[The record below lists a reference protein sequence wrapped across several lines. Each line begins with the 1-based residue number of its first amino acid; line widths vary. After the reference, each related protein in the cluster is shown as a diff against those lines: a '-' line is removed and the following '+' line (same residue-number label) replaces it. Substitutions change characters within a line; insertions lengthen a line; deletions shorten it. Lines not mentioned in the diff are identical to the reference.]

1 MVDDQPLNVQVLY
14 QAFAADHQVLV
25 ATSGVQALQ
34 LCRTQR
40 PDLVLL
46 DVVMPGMDGHEVCR
60 QLKADPAT
68 RDIPVIFVTAQDD
81 ASQEALGLEL
91 GAADFIA
98 KPVNAPVVRA
108 RVHTHLGLARAR
120 ALLAAT
126 LAELEGLNASLETRV
141 QARTQELAAALHQ
154 ADAASRAKSEFL
166 SNMSHEIRT
175 PMNGVIGLAHLALL
189 SDPHPRQRDC
199 LLKIAAS
206 GKHLLAIVNDILDF
220 SKIEAGQL
228 DLEETDFELAAVF
241 ANVQAQTADAA
252 AAKGLAQRFE
262 VEPAAAQALRG
273 DPLRIGQVLL
283 NYVGN
288 AIKFSARGAVLVRAA
303 AQQATDAG
311 CLLRFEVEDQG
322 IGLSAEQC
330 AALFQSFH
338 QADTSTSRR
347 YGGSGLGLAI
357 CKRLALLM
365 GGEVGVH
372 SVPGQGS
379 TFWFTARLRWA
390 PVLPAATAN
399 TVPARPASAS
409 WAVIAGARILVV
421 EDNLVNQEVAVGLL
435 EARGAVVRTADNGQQ
450 ALDLLLLEAFDC
462 VLMDVQMPVMDG
474 LRATALIRANPRLA
488 AMPVLAMTA
497 NARNEDRQR
506 CLAAGMDDFMTK
518 PVDPDKLYGTLAS
531 WLLRR
536 GLVAAEPAQRAAVLT
551 PVPGEAV
558 AAAPWVV
565 PAGDPAVIDLQLLS
579 RSVAGNPDKVRRYAR
594 LFADSIPQTLI
605 DLQATLARQDMPALA
620 DLGHRL
626 KSSSRMVGAMGF
638 ASLCQSLEEFRDSG
652 SVEEAQAIVARMPV
666 LLAAV
671 SAAIGSAL

>member
-1 MVDDQPLNVQVLY
+1 VVDDQPLNIQVLY
-14 QAFAADHQVLV
+14 QAFAADHQVLL

-34 LCRTQR
+34 LCRTQL

-68 RDIPVIFVTAQDD
+68 RDIPIIFVTAQDD
-81 ASQEALGLEL
+81 ANQETLGLEL

-108 RVHTHLGLARAR
+108 RVRTHLGLARSR
-120 ALLAAT
+120 SLLAAT
-126 LAELEGLNASLETRV
+126 AAELEGLNASLESRVEERTR
-141 QARTQELAAALHQ
+141 ELAAALKL
-154 ADAASRAKSEFL
+154 ADAASQAKSDFL

-189 SDPHPRQRDC
+189 SDPDPGQRDC
-199 LLKIAAS
+199 LQKIAAS

-228 DLEETDFELAAVF
+228 DLEETDFDLSVVL

-252 AAKGLAQRFE
+252 SAKGLALRFDI
-262 VEPAAAQALRG
+262 EPGAPRALCG

-288 AIKFSARGAVLVRAA
+288 AIKFSEQGAVQVRAA
-303 AQQATDAG
+303 VQQRDDAG
-311 CLLRFEVEDQG
+311 CLLRCEVQDQG
-322 IGLSAEQC
+322 IGMTVEQG

-347 YGGSGLGLAI
+347 YGGTGLGLAI
-357 CKRLALLM
+357 CKRLATLM
-365 GGEVGVH
+365 GGEVGLH
-372 SVPGQGS
+372 STPGQGS
-379 TFWFTARLRWA
+379 TFWFTARLRQA
-390 PVLPAATAN
+390 QALPAA
-399 TVPARPASAS
+399 SAPS
-409 WAVIAGARILVV
+409 LLAQPVEAPWAVINGARILVV
-421 EDNLVNQEVAVGLL
+421 EDNLTNQEVAVGLL
-435 EARGAVVRTADNGQQ
+435 QAQGAITRTADNGQL
-450 ALDLLLLEAFDC
+450 ALDLLRLERFDC
-462 VLMDVQMPVMDG
+462 VLMDAQMPVMDG
-474 LRATALIRANPRLA
+474 LRATALIRANPLLA

-518 PVDPDKLYGTLAS
+518 PVDPERFYSTVAS

-536 GLVAAEPAQRAAVLT
+536 GRVAAERAPPVATVLDGAVPAAT
-551 PVPGEAV
+551 WV
-558 AAAPWVV
+558 A
-565 PAGDPAVIDLQLLS
+565 PAGDPDIIDLQLLS
-579 RSVAGNPDKVRRYAR
+579 HAVAGHPDKVRRYAR
-594 LFADSIPQTLI
+594 LFADAIPETLVE
-605 DLQATLARQDMPALA
+605 LQGTLARKDLPALA

-626 KSSSRMVGAMGF
+626 KSSARMVGAMGF
-638 ASLCQSLEEFRDSG
+638 ATLCQSLEEFR
-652 SVEEAQAIVARMPV
+652 SVGDVEQAQCIVDQMPL

-671 SAAIGSAL
+671 SADITRALR

>member
-1 MVDDQPLNVQVLY
+1 VVDDQPLNIQVLY

-25 ATSGVQALQ
+25 ATGGTQALH
-34 LCRTQR
+34 LCRTQL

-68 RDIPVIFVTAQDD
+68 REIPVIFVTAQDD
-81 ASQEALGLEL
+81 ADQETLGLEL

-98 KPVNAPVVRA
+98 KPVNAAVVRA
-108 RVHTHLGLARAR
+108 RVRTHLGLARSR
-120 ALLAAT
+120 ALLAAA
-126 LAELEGLNASLETRV
+126 LAQLEGLNASLESRV
-141 QARTQELAAALHQ
+141 QERTRELAAALHQ
-154 ADAASRAKSEFL
+154 ADAASQAKSDFL

-189 SDPHPRQRDC
+189 SDPSPRQRDC
-199 LLKIAAS
+199 LEKIATS

-228 DLEETDFELAAVF
+228 DLDETDFDLPAVF
-241 ANVQAQTADAA
+241 ASVQAQTAEAA
-252 AAKGLAQRFE
+252 SAKGLALRFDI
-262 VEPAAAQALRG
+262 EPAAAAALRG

-288 AIKFSARGAVLVRAA
+288 AIKFSAHGAVQVRAA
-303 AQQATDAG
+303 ALQRTDSG
-311 CLLRFEVEDQG
+311 CLLRFEVQDQG
-322 IGLSAEQC
+322 IGLSAEQI

-347 YGGSGLGLAI
+347 YGGTGLGLAI
-357 CKRLALLM
+357 CKSLALLM

-372 SVPGQGS
+372 STPGQGS
-379 TFWFTARLRWA
+379 TFWFTAKVGRA
-390 PVLPAATAN
+390 AALPDAT
-399 TVPARPASAS
+399 TKRSPAQPASAA

-421 EDNLVNQEVAVGLL
+421 DDDLINQEVAVGLL
-435 EARGAVVRTADNGQQ
+435 EARGAIVRTAGNGQL
-450 ALDLLLLEAFDC
+450 ALDLLLLERFDC

-474 LRATALIRANPRLA
+474 LRATALIRANPLLA
-488 AMPVLAMTA
+488 SMPVLAMTA

-518 PVDPDKLYGTLAS
+518 PVDPERLYGTLAS

-536 GLVAAEPAQRAAVLT
+536 GRLPAVPAPAAAAVRAEAT
-551 PVPGEAV
+551 PPAT
-558 AAAPWVV
+558 AWVV
-565 PAGDPAVIDLQLLS
+565 PAGNPDIVDLQLLL

-594 LFADSIPQTLI
+594 LFADSIPETLI
-605 DLQATLARQDMPALA
+605 ELQALLASRDMPALA

-638 ASLCQSLEEFRDSG
+638 AALCESLEDVRNTRNL
-652 SVEEAQAIVARMPV
+652 EEAQCIVDKMPV
-666 LLAAV
+666 MLAAV
-671 SAAIGSAL
+671 SADIDRALQ